1 MYGINTRMGRIKDID
16 KFDGSYFGFL
26 SKMADAIDPEARI
39 MMETTYEAIVDAGK
53 SEISDDIIMLY

>member
-1 MYGINTRMGRIKDID
+1 MGRIMDID

-26 SKMADAIDPEARI
+26 SKIADAIDPEARI

>member
-1 MYGINTRMGRIKDID
+1 MDID

-26 SKMADAIDPEARI
+26 SKIADAIDPEARI

-53 SEISDDIIMLY
+53 REISNDIII